1 MRDIAHTH
9 PRREQ
14 TQDLELLDRQLA
26 EPLRKVIGALT
37 QVPLRLVLLVVPL
50 AIERVQRHQ
59 DLLKPSAL

>member
-26 EPLRKVIGALT
+26 EPLRQVKTGEELPAIGSYSST
-37 QVPLRLVLLVVPL
+37 LLMEMIYL
-50 AIERVQRHQ
+50 
-59 DLLKPSAL
+59 